1 VQGTKWQLK
10 GGGGVSYRGRYCVPN
25 HAIINLLNGRN
36 VVSSGTRLE
45 EEIPAVWGDEITFC
59 DGHAPKNVFWGI
71 LMPPWKVMKMNQFR
85 RLLIEPQHP
94 HLPLHQVCEGF
105 GPFPV
110 KIGWCSRQMR
120 CGPSGV
126 QYSPKISDIMAT
138 RGVQVTPE
146 TVRGPYCIVLTGLGA
161 KLDQGGG

>member
-1 VQGTKWQLK
+1 
-10 GGGGVSYRGRYCVPN
+10 
-25 HAIINLLNGRN
+25 
-36 VVSSGTRLE
+36 
-45 EEIPAVWGDEITFC
+45 
-59 DGHAPKNVFWGI
+59 
-71 LMPPWKVMKMNQFR
+71 MPPWKVMKMNQFR

-110 KIGWCSRQMR
+110 EIGWCSRQMR

-126 QYSPKISDIMAT
+126 QYSPKLSDIMAT

-146 TVRGPYCIVLTGLGA
+146 TVLRLYCIVLTGLGA
-161 KLDQGGG
+161 KLDLGGATPRASAIINALLASYCLKTLASKGISGTRPSQVTPIEFPGPHGCRETGSRHGVGYFRCDVGARVI